1 MIEFLSKSIII
12 TSIIAWFIAQFLKVI
27 LVLIRDRKFDL
38 ERFIG
43 SGGMPSAHSA
53 FVVSLSVSV
62 GITEGFGSAIFA
74 VSMVLALIVMY
85 DATGIRRAAGEQ
97 AKLLNQIVE
106 KWGRKEFPD
115 IELKELLGHTPV
127 QVIMGALVGI
137 LVALIRHP
145 I

>member
-1 MIEFLSKSIII
+1 MSEFLSSSVFI

-27 LVLIRDRKFDL
+27 FVLIKDRKFDL

-53 FVVSLSVSV
+53 FVVSLSIAV
-62 GITEGFGSAIFA
+62 GITEGFGSAVFS

-97 AKLLNQIVE
+97 AKLLNQIVG

-115 IELKELLGHTPV
+115 VELKELLGHTPYE
-127 QVIMGALVGI
+127 VIMGALVGI
-137 LVALIRHP
+137 LVALVRHP

>member
-1 MIEFLSKSIII
+1 MLEFLSESTFV
-12 TSIIAWFIAQFLKVI
+12 TSIIAWFIAQFIKVI
-27 LVLIRDRKFDL
+27 IVLIRDRKFDV
-38 ERFIG
+38 ERFVG

-53 FVVSLSVSV
+53 FVVSLSIAV
-62 GITEGFGSAIFA
+62 GITEGFGSAVFS

-97 AKLLNQIVE
+97 AKLLNQIVG

-115 IELKELLGHTPV
+115 VELKELLGHTPYE
-127 QVIMGALVGI
+127 VIMGALVGI
-137 LVALIRHP
+137 LVALVRHP

>member
-1 MIEFLSKSIII
+1 MIEFLSESIIV
-12 TSIIAWFIAQFLKVI
+12 TSIIAWFLAQFFKVI
-27 LVLIRDRKFDL
+27 LVLIRDRRFDL

-62 GITEGFGSAIFA
+62 GITEGFGSAVFA

-115 IELKELLGHTPV
+115 IELKELLGHTPY
-127 QVIMGALVGI
+127 QVFMGALLGI
-137 LVALIRHP
+137 LVALLRHP
-145 I
+145 V

>member
-1 MIEFLSKSIII
+1 MLEFLSESIIV
-12 TSIIAWFIAQFLKVI
+12 TSVIAWFTAQFIKVI
-27 LVLIRDRKFDL
+27 IVLIRDRKFDV
-38 ERFIG
+38 ERFVG

-53 FVVSLSVSV
+53 FVVSLSIAV
-62 GITEGFGSAIFA
+62 GITEGFESAVFA

-97 AKLLNQIVE
+97 AKLLNQIVG

-115 IELKELLGHTPV
+115 VELKELLGHTPV

-137 LVALIRHP
+137 LVALVRHP

>member
-1 MIEFLSKSIII
+1 MLEFLSESIIV
-12 TSIIAWFIAQFLKVI
+12 TSVIAWFTAQLIKVI
-27 LVLIRDRKFDL
+27 IVLIRDRKFDV
-38 ERFIG
+38 ERFVG

-53 FVVSLSVSV
+53 FVVSLSIAV
-62 GITEGFGSAIFA
+62 GITEGFGSAVFA

-97 AKLLNQIVE
+97 AKLLNQIVG

-115 IELKELLGHTPV
+115 VELKELLGHTPV

-137 LVALIRHP
+137 LVALVRHP

>member
-1 MIEFLSKSIII
+1 MSEFLSSSVFV

-27 LVLIRDRKFDL
+27 FVLIKDRKFDL

-53 FVVSLSVSV
+53 FVVSLSIAV
-62 GITEGFGSAIFA
+62 GITEGFGSAVFS

-97 AKLLNQIVE
+97 AKLLNQIVG

-115 IELKELLGHTPV
+115 VELKELLGHTPYE
-127 QVIMGALVGI
+127 VIMGALVGI
-137 LVALIRHP
+137 LVALVRHP